1 MNCTHEILTDEE
13 TNGHIKFDLT
23 QTIYF
28 KLKFYFNFL
37 KVTKLLEAFFRRN
50 EKT

>member
-23 QTIYF
+23 QTIYI
-28 KLKFYFNFL
+28 LN
-37 KVTKLLEAFFRRN
+37 
-50 EKT
+50 